1 MKKLLFLFLL
11 PSFGFS
17 QDIIL
22 NGSVKVEGGLEI
34 NSPQQSNQAVTKEY
48 VDNKVSVLNVNMDFI
63 NDFVGDG
70 SKLYVRHW
78 DTEGTSIQNV
88 AFEQVVDDGKIKQ
101 DVNYSRAQIINP
113 QIYILDNEYNLFS
126 SYASKSLFFE
136 SGYRKDY
143 QDYDEDGNFELENDD
158 TFDYISCNRA
168 NLPFEVNLQHSDF
181 EENTD
186 YNDLITTNSVAVIN
200 ENAVILL
207 FDMSSYSYFYGSY
220 LFEKISDNPHKYSLT
235 LLSSGNF
242 LSPTSNKQ
250 EYDGMDHELYG
261 SDENIIF
268 QEASYAEAEAIY
280 NQWQASN
287 NDCGLTFSEWYNTVI
302 TQN

>member
-1 MKKLLFLFLL
+1 MKKLLFLLLL
-11 PSFGFS
+11 PSLGYS

-22 NGSVKVEGGLEI
+22 NGSVKVDGSLEI
-34 NSPQQSNQAVTKEY
+34 NSPQQSNQAATKAY
-48 VDNKVSVLNVNMDFI
+48 VDNKVSLLNVNMDFI

-78 DTEGTSIQNV
+78 DTEGTTIQNV
-88 AFEQVVDDGKIKQ
+88 AFEQVFDDGKFKQ
-101 DVNYSRAQIINP
+101 DVNFSRAQIINP
-113 QIYILDNEYNLFS
+113 QIYMLDNEYNLFS
-126 SYASKSLFFE
+126 SYASKSLYFQ
-136 SGYRKDY
+136 SGYNKEY
-143 QDYDEDGNFELENDD
+143 QDYDEDGNFELENEDI
-158 TFDYISCNRA
+158 FDYTSCNRLD
-168 NLPFEVNLQHSDF
+168 LPFEVNLEHSDF
-181 EENTD
+181 EGETE
-186 YNDLITTNSVAVIN
+186 YNDLITKNKVAVIN

-207 FDMSSYSYFYGSY
+207 FGGSYSNFYESY

-235 LLSSGNF
+235 LIQESNF
-242 LSPTSNKQ
+242 LSPTSSKQ
-250 EYDGMDHELYG
+250 EYDVMDHELYG

-287 NDCGLTFSEWYNTVI
+287 NNCNLTFSEWYNTVI

>member
-48 VDNKVSVLNVNMDFI
+48 VDNKVRVLNVNMDFI

-78 DTEGTSIQNV
+78 DTEGTSLQNV

-101 DVNYSRAQIINP
+101 DENYSRAQIINP
-113 QIYILDNEYNLFS
+113 KLYNSDEDYNIFD
-126 SYASKSLFFE
+126 SYALKSLFYND
-136 SGYRKDY
+136 GYSKFY
-143 QDYDEDGNFELENDD
+143 QDYDQDGNFELESEE
-158 TFDYISCNRA
+158 FFSYITCNKA
-168 NLPFEVNLQHSDF
+168 DLPFELDLEQSDQSKDYN
-181 EENTD
+181 ELITSNKIINIDENT
-186 YNDLITTNSVAVIN
+186 I
-200 ENAVILL
+200 IL
-207 FDMSSYSYFYGSY
+207 SSQGFSY
-220 LFEKISDNPHKYSLT
+220 LDQDSYIFKKIGDSPSKYLLTSLT
-235 LLSSGNF
+235 SENF

-250 EYDGMDHELYG
+250 QYEGMDHELYG
-261 SDENIIF
+261 SNYNIIF
-268 QEASYAEAEAIY
+268 QEVSYAEAEAIY

-287 NDCGLTFSEWYNTVI
+287 NDCSLTFSEWYNTVI

>member
-101 DVNYSRAQIINP
+101 DENYSRAQIINP
-113 QIYILDNEYNLFS
+113 KLYNSDEDYNIFD
-126 SYASKSLFFE
+126 SYALKSLFYND
-136 SGYRKDY
+136 GYSKFY
-143 QDYDEDGNFELENDD
+143 QDYDQDGNFELESEEV
-158 TFDYISCNRA
+158 FSYITCNKA
-168 NLPFEVNLQHSDF
+168 DLPFELDLEYSDQSKDYN
-181 EENTD
+181 ELITSNKIINIDENT
-186 YNDLITTNSVAVIN
+186 I
-200 ENAVILL
+200 IL
-207 FDMSSYSYFYGSY
+207 SSQGFSY
-220 LFEKISDNPHKYSLT
+220 LDQDSYIFKKIGDSPSKYLLTSLT
-235 LLSSGNF
+235 SENF

-250 EYDGMDHELYG
+250 QYEGMDHELYG
-261 SDENIIF
+261 SNYNIIF
-268 QEASYAEAEAIY
+268 QEVSYAEAEALY
-280 NQWQASN
+280 NQWQATDN
-287 NDCGLTFSEWYNTVI
+287 NCVLTFSEWYNTVI
-302 TQN
+302 AQN

>member
-101 DVNYSRAQIINP
+101 DENYSRAQIINP
-113 QIYILDNEYNLFS
+113 KLYNSDEDYNIFD
-126 SYASKSLFFE
+126 SYALKSLFYND
-136 SGYRKDY
+136 GYSKFY
-143 QDYDEDGNFELENDD
+143 QDNDQDGNFELESEEV
-158 TFDYISCNRA
+158 FSYITCNKED
-168 NLPFEVNLQHSDF
+168 LPFELDLEQSDQSKDYN
-181 EENTD
+181 ELITSNKIINIDENT
-186 YNDLITTNSVAVIN
+186 I
-200 ENAVILL
+200 IL
-207 FDMSSYSYFYGSY
+207 SSQGFSY
-220 LFEKISDNPHKYSLT
+220 LDQDSYIFKKIGDSPSKYLLTSLT
-235 LLSSGNF
+235 SENF

-250 EYDGMDHELYG
+250 QYEGMDHELYG
-261 SDENIIF
+261 SNYNIIF
-268 QEASYAEAEAIY
+268 QEVSYAEAEALY
-280 NQWQASN
+280 NQWQAADN
-287 NDCGLTFSEWYNTVI
+287 NCGLTFSEWYNTVI

>member
-101 DVNYSRAQIINP
+101 DENYSRAQIINP
-113 QIYILDNEYNLFS
+113 KLYNSDEDYNIFD
-126 SYASKSLFFE
+126 SYALKSLFYND
-136 SGYRKDY
+136 GYSKFY
-143 QDYDEDGNFELENDD
+143 QDYDQDGNFELESEEV
-158 TFDYISCNRA
+158 FSYITCNKA
-168 NLPFEVNLQHSDF
+168 DLPFELDLEYSDQSKDYN
-181 EENTD
+181 ELITSNKIINIDENT
-186 YNDLITTNSVAVIN
+186 I
-200 ENAVILL
+200 IL
-207 FDMSSYSYFYGSY
+207 SSQGFSY
-220 LFEKISDNPHKYSLT
+220 LDQDSYIFKKIGDSPSKYLLTSLT
-235 LLSSGNF
+235 SENF

-250 EYDGMDHELYG
+250 QYEGMDHELYG
-261 SDENIIF
+261 SNYNIIF
-268 QEASYAEAEAIY
+268 QEVSYAEAEAIY

-287 NDCGLTFSEWYNTVI
+287 NYCSLTFSEWYNTVI